1 VVNKELCWEMNNF
14 KSCLP
19 LALFPVGDG
28 FVYEKPPD
36 VCYPMLWG
44 ACYKSSSTEQIFI
57 RIYKHLT
64 IH

>member
-36 VCYPMLWG
+36 VCYPML
-44 ACYKSSSTEQIFI
+44 
-57 RIYKHLT
+57 
-64 IH
+64 